1 MCIPVALLAGLNL
14 RVLISI
20 TINHAHTRTHET
32 AKSSKKKT
40 TERCYRCLTKKRPF
54 FIIEEHNRRTTPATP
69 SSMLEESLN
78 RLVENGRFHFS
89 SSHRQ
94 LRTSNIELGVT
105 GVLHSI

>member
-40 TERCYRCLTKKRPF
+40 TERCYRCLTKKRPSGKELDRMQNPCNPKF
-54 FIIEEHNRRTTPATP
+54 NVACAELAMQQTDMKTPIFYKTVKA
-69 SSMLEESLN
+69 LLQ
-78 RLVENGRFHFS
+78 H
-89 SSHRQ
+89 
-94 LRTSNIELGVT
+94 
-105 GVLHSI
+105 